1 MKFFLIL
8 LLSVY
13 PSFLLAMGSM
23 VNGTGINKE
32 NKNVLWNTSLPY
44 AIARQGQRAID
55 DNEVVTGFIEIGD
68 SIYSISSKP
77 SLIKTLVNG
86 RKVDANWLLNHWSH
100 QIIAP
105 EQQKAYDTFHM
116 DYPPATYQLGMVNK
130 SIGCYASTPL
140 RYGDI
145 EGDGKNE
152 MVLFLDN
159 DMVVFSPEYQRI
171 VFAQSLDASDWVDA
185 GVTANAYSRTR
196 EGVGPHAVQ
205 FLSSL
210 AYFNDAEDIYGN
222 RVYSKLY
229 LGDFDKDNNPD
240 IVVWTKAYRSKLKSD
255 PIPGFDPIRQNW
267 YHFERDLTAQADSPA
282 GVTGEYL
289 PQTTDEATI
298 KTWLTDNALTW
309 KEGYPDVSECT
320 ADAGK
325 PIPEMSDPLLND
337 PEVLQ

>member
-1 MKFFLIL
+1 MNRNIDIVL
-8 LLSVY
+8 LLLLFIPLDSYAITLNKGLTQSDPEWQAVT
-13 PSFLLAMGSM
+13 SFLYQKGYYPLAVY
-23 VNGTGINKE
+23 VNTPQSELIAMRTGI
-32 NKNVLWNTSLPY
+32 
-44 AIARQGQRAID
+44 
-55 DNEVVTGFIEIGD
+55 
-68 SIYSISSKP
+68 SIYDLST
-77 SLIKTLVNG
+77 KTKKFGKNLT
-86 RKVDANWLLNHWSH
+86 RWSH

-116 DYPPATYQLGMVNK
+116 DFPPATYQLGMVRDSNR
-130 SIGCYASTPL
+130 IGCYAATPL

-152 MVLFLDN
+152 IVLFLDN
-159 DMVVFSPEYQRI
+159 DIVIFSPEYQRI

-255 PIPGFDPIRQNW
+255 PVPGFDAIRQNW
-267 YHFERDLTAQADSPA
+267 YHFERDLAAQADSAA

-298 KTWLTDNALTW
+298 QTWLTDNALTW
-309 KEGYPDVSECT
+309 KNGYPDISECA
-320 ADAGK
+320 ADNGG